1 MSEFKPIDTLADLA
15 RQDLVCGDIEA
26 GYIAGV
32 YGAPE
37 PIASTFSRAF
47 WHGWRNGRVD
57 GAHDDPDEYHARLAA
72 AYSEPQWLH

>member
-15 RQDLVCGDIEA
+15 QQDFVFAEVEA

-47 WHGWRNGRVD
+47 WHGWRNGRID
-57 GAHDDPDEYHARLAA
+57 SGHAEPDEHYIRLAA
-72 AYSEPQWLH
+72 AYSPPQWLH